1 MKGYSFNYDSEKH
14 AVARGSGMNIS
25 PKHAIEVCKAIK
37 GWNIERAKG
46 YLERV
51 VLKKQAVPFRKF
63 NGKVGHRK
71 GDGFGPGRYPIKA
84 AAAILKII
92 ESAEANAENLG
103 KDVEILW
110 IRHIAASRG
119 AVTMSRFARAY
130 GRTTA
135 KRRESVNLEV
145 ILEEKE

>member
-37 GWNIERAKG
+37 GWNTERAKG

-71 GDGFGPGRYPIKA
+71 GDCPKLQCFKCKGFGHKAWQCPAAGASASSSKGR
-84 AAAILKII
+84 
-92 ESAEANAENLG
+92 G
-103 KDVEILW
+103 KGP
-110 IRHIAASRG
+110 RG
-119 AVTMSRFARAY
+119 S
-130 GRTTA
+130 
-135 KRRESVNLEV
+135 K
-145 ILEEKE
+145 

>member
-14 AVARGSGMNIS
+14 AVARGGGLNIS
-25 PKHAIEVCKAIK
+25 PKHAMEVCKVIK
-37 GWNIERAKG
+37 GWDTKRAKG

-51 VLKKQAVPFRKF
+51 ILQKQAVPFRKF

-71 GDGFGPGRYPIKA
+71 GAGFGPGRYPKKA
-84 AAAILKII
+84 SAAILKTI
-92 ESAEANAENLG
+92 ESAESNAENLG

-110 IRHIAASRG
+110 IRHISASRG
-119 AVTMSRFARAY
+119 RVTMSRFPRAY

-145 ILEEKE
+145 ILEERE

>member
-1 MKGYSFNYDSEKH
+1 MKGYSFNYDTEKH
-14 AVARGSGMNIS
+14 AVARGSGLNIS
-25 PKHAIEVCKAIK
+25 PKHTFEVCRAIK
-37 GWNIERAKG
+37 GWNIERAKK

-51 VLKKQAVPFRKF
+51 ILQKQAVPFKRF
-63 NGKVGHRK
+63 HGKVGHRK
-71 GDGFGPGRYPIKA
+71 GDGFGPGRYPKKA
-84 AAAILKII
+84 AAAILKVI
-92 ESAEANAENLG
+92 ESAESNAENLG
-103 KDVEILW
+103 KDVELLW

-119 AVTMSRFARAY
+119 AVTMSRFPRAY